1 MINKFFF
8 FFSSTQHS
16 ELTTEITSCARGDT
30 ICPRPLQV
38 LYYCLYYVSCKY
50 ENRQRLQFTTEFAKR
65 QTTTTT
71 TTRKNKHCAILPSL
85 YRHCQ
90 SKAKQSRA
98 EYGRIC
104 PSNKLTFDL
113 LTLTSGVS
121 RLAWLRSPAL
131 LVFCCISLVVLSYM
145 SLFSVIMEYR
155 TSGIT

>member
-1 MINKFFF
+1 MINKFFFF

-71 TTRKNKHCAILPSL
+71 TRKNKHCAILPSL

-90 SKAKQSRA
+90 SKAKQSRIWA
-98 EYGRIC
+98 QAMPFC
-104 PSNKLTFDL
+104 PSNKMTFDP
-113 LTLTSGVS
+113 LTLKVVS
-121 RLAWLRSPAL
+121 KSR
-131 LVFCCISLVVLSYM
+131 VCQF
-145 SLFSVIMEYR
+145 
-155 TSGIT
+155 